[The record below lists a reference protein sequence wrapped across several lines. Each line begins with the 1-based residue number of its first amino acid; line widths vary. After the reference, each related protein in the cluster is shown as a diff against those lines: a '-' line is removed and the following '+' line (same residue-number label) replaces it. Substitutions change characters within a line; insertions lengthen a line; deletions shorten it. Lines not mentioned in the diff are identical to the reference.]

1 MKNNSRSRFLPYIWS
16 FLLFVFVSI
25 TVLSILVGA
34 VFGNSSRIS
43 AAFTGDVYVDGLYN
57 DAHLYAQ
64 DLCLEYGIDET
75 AADAVEKED
84 IRNTVNSYVN
94 NKLKLKGDSDYQ
106 QKISDISAKLTEN
119 AVSVAGVSSPEGE
132 KQFEQEFSDYLTSRV
147 EFVYIDNLRQFSDI
161 SAKASVCGVVA
172 GALLC
177 AASVVALIKVCGGR
191 RRCAVFA
198 SDAVCASGFTT
209 LIFTSVMM
217 IYKSQK
223 EFYFFPEYISQAV
236 TKYVADCLYINLAA
250 GAGLVVLS
258 VIIAL
263 AARLTGKN
271 AKG

>member
-1 MKNNSRSRFLPYIWS
+1 MKSNSRARFLPYIWS
-16 FLLFVFVSI
+16 FLLFVFVCL

-34 VFGNSSRIS
+34 VFGNSSRI
-43 AAFTGDVYVDGLYN
+43 AGAFTGNVYVDGLYN

-64 DLCLEYGIDET
+64 DLCLEYGIDEE

-94 NKLKLKGDSDYQ
+94 NKLKLKGDGDYQ
-106 QKISDISAKLTEN
+106 QGVSNIAKKLTER
-119 AVSVAGVSSPEGE
+119 AVSVSGVSSPQGE
-132 KQFEQEFSDYLTSRV
+132 EQFEKEFSDYLTSRV

-172 GALLC
+172 GAFLC
-177 AASVVALIKVCGGR
+177 AASVGVLIKTCGGR
-191 RRCAVFA
+191 RRCAVYV

-209 LIFTSVMM
+209 LIFTSVML

-236 TKYVADCLYINLAA
+236 TKYVADCLYINLAV
-250 GAGLVVLS
+250 GAGLVVMS
-258 VIIAL
+258 AVIAL